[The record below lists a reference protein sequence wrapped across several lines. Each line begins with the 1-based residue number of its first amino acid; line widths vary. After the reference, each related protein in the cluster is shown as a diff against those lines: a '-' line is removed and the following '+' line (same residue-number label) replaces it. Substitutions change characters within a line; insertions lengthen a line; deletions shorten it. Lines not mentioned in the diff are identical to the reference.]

1 MDYRW
6 KVMVEERAIKEKS
19 TSKKPRHGIEAQ
31 KWFLYFAIWF
41 GWSCMETWTT
51 NLSSPGY

>member
-31 KWFLYFAIWF
+31 KWFLYFAI
-41 GWSCMETWTT
+41 
-51 NLSSPGY
+51 